1 MAEFQTGAQKSNKT
15 VFIELWSE
23 LGGYIKFEF
32 QQASVSLREKFD
44 DMAE

>member
-1 MAEFQTGAQKSNKT
+1 MAEFPTGAHKT
-15 VFIELWSE
+15 IFIELWSK
-23 LGGYIKFEF
+23 LRGYIKFEF